1 MAEKMI
7 LTLAVIGGTGNLGPG
22 LAKRWAQAG
31 YRVLIGSRKAE
42 KAERIAAEI
51 NDELGIEGVVGYE
64 NRDAAKQADIVV
76 LTVKATAHM
85 ATVES
90 LKDVVGDKIVV
101 DTTARV
107 DFKSPT
113 PPAPPSAASIAQ
125 EVLGPA
131 AQVVAAFQTVPAH
144 RLNADA
150 REPLDIDV
158 LVCSDNISAVEEV
171 IKLVRAAGMH
181 GYYAGGLE
189 NAIVLE
195 GLTSI
200 LIEMNKHYE
209 SKTAAIA
216 IRGLAI

>member
-42 KAERIAAEI
+42 KAQRIAAEI
-51 NDELGIEGVVGYE
+51 NEELSMEGVVGYE
-64 NRDAAKQADIVV
+64 NRDAARQADIVV
-76 LTVKATAHM
+76 LTVKATAHEAM
-85 ATVES
+85 VES
-90 LKDVVGDKIVV
+90 LKDVVEDRIVV
-101 DTTARV
+101 DTTSRV

-113 PPAPPSAASIAQ
+113 PPEPPSAASMAQ
-125 EVLGPA
+125 EAFGPA
-131 AQVVAAFQTVPAH
+131 AKVVAAFQTVPAH
-144 RLNADA
+144 RLKADA

-158 LVCSDNISAVEEV
+158 LVCSDSMSAAEEV

-189 NAIVLE
+189 NAIVIE

-200 LIEMNKHYE
+200 LIGMNKHYE